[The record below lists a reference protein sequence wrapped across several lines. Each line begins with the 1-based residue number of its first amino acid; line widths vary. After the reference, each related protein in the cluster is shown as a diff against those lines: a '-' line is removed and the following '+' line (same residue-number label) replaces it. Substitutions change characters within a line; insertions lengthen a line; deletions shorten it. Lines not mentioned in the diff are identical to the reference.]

1 MHSKKVHT
9 ANTRTRRQSTS
20 KPSNTRARQKSLISR
35 RSTRTKRSYI
45 SSQHTATAA
54 KNTIL
59 VVIGLAMLTVILFTI
74 YNLIATPEFLI
85 KREIDSI
92 TKDYYENYFYP
103 QILTNNSLDAA
114 ESDITVIEPVMS
126 EALKR
131 YADHGFARLTL
142 RQLTLYDDRRH
153 GASQNYLSK
162 YCNLD
167 QTLIKIYPE
176 APFGR
181 ENYRVEY
188 TYSCEF

>member
-9 ANTRTRRQSTS
+9 AN
-20 KPSNTRARQKSLISR
+20 
-35 RSTRTKRSYI
+35 TRTKRSYI

-54 KNTIL
+54 RNTIL
-59 VVIGLAMLTVILFTI
+59 VVIVLAMLTVILFTI
-74 YNLIATPEFLI
+74 YNLIATPEFLV

-92 TKDYYENYFYP
+92 TRDYYENYFYP
-103 QILTNNSLDAA
+103 QILENNSLSPE
-114 ESDITVIEPVMS
+114 ESNLTVIEPVMS

-131 YADHGFARLTL
+131 YAEHGFARLSL
-142 RQLTLYDDRRH
+142 RQLTLFDDRRH
-153 GASQNYLSK
+153 GASQRYLSE

-176 APFGR
+176 PPFGSK
-181 ENYRVEY
+181 NYRIDY